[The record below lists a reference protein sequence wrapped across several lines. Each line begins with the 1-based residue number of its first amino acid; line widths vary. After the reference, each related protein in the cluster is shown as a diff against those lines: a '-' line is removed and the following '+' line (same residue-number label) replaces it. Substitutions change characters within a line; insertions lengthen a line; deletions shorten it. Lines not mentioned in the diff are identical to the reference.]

1 MFQGTFRQKSP
12 QSEFSAGA
20 IRTNQFKSLIA
31 KTLRVFESSAWH
43 GERALMIPGTA
54 SQTQF
59 PRVIVVG
66 NEKGGSGKST
76 VAIHIAVALMKLG
89 QSVGTIDLDSRQ
101 SSFTHYIAN
110 RRAWAERIG
119 RDLGI
124 PNHVC
129 LDDELIPAD
138 SDPPTGVKKLADTI
152 AKFANDCNYIVI

>member
-1 MFQGTFRQKSP
+1 
-12 QSEFSAGA
+12 
-20 IRTNQFKSLIA
+20 
-31 KTLRVFESSAWH
+31 
-43 GERALMIPGTA
+43 MIPGTA

-89 QSVGTIDLDSRQ
+89 QSVATIDLDSRQ

-129 LDDELIPAD
+129 LDDDLISAE
-138 SDPPTGVKKLADTI
+138 SDEHASARRSSPIPRQVHE
-152 AKFANDCNYIVI
+152 

>member
-1 MFQGTFRQKSP
+1 
-12 QSEFSAGA
+12 
-20 IRTNQFKSLIA
+20 
-31 KTLRVFESSAWH
+31 
-43 GERALMIPGTA
+43 MIPGTA
-54 SQTQF
+54 SQTRF
-59 PRVIVVG
+59 PRMIVVG

-124 PNHVC
+124 PNHIRM
-129 LDDELIPAD
+129 DDDLIPAD
-138 SDPPTGVKKLADTI
+138 SNDHARDAKKLTDI
-152 AKFANDCNYIVI
+152 VAKFGNESNYIVIDTPGHDSFLARLAHS